1 MRNSIKFI
9 PTNHVGHKVK
19 NMYETPS
26 QPVNPVNME
35 AGRWREFI
43 DYIIIEVFVFAFLK
57 LTVFNDQEH
66 NEDTKRFCIRFLLF
80 FLCIS

>member
-1 MRNSIKFI
+1 
-9 PTNHVGHKVK
+9 VK

-35 AGRWREFI
+35 AGRWREFV
-43 DYIIIEVFVFAFLK
+43 DYIIEVFVFAFLK

-66 NEDTKRFCIRFLLF
+66 NEDTKRFCIHFLLL